1 MLGESIYFDLATKRA
16 VLTGIAKRLRPGGYL
31 FLGASETTYGID
43 DSYER
48 VHVGRTTCYRRR
60 KDQK

>member
-1 MLGESIYFDLATKRA
+1 